1 MKTWCSATVVAAIL
15 SSAQAFAGD
24 FVDTRLS
31 FVLADDNILANSGET
46 TPNSP
51 TAGFGAGNQNNLFF
65 DNFNTK
71 FSGFESLSNLTL
83 YKKSPS
89 FFEGFTAEAGLSV
102 LLLVRPSGDLQ
113 FRDNS
118 SYVRINWTPSG
129 WGEKEG
135 VSLTGFPVSADR
147 FRLGYAYKIS
157 WGGSDIFSSRAQSD
171 GVPGVRLQ
179 VTRNNW
185 YVYAGGKTAQL
196 LNDFILEKERV
207 YGFMAGGGVDITPW
221 LRIDAGGGYFQKG
234 IIPGLANQGIVAP
247 VNSAGASAQIVY
259 HRGAPV
265 GTSIDF
271 RLYRNDPDIYEKFF
285 APEVYPGGVSVLVS
299 AEATYLTQSLENP
312 DVFART
318 QLQAATAFALQ
329 GRLKWNY
336 MRINLLGLYRSL
348 SYIQFNVPG
357 LPPYKDFPTGTAL
370 APEMFAAVGVDYHFP
385 RIHLTPGLIGGV
397 QLPATFKAPQTV
409 LGGNNPPAGL
419 TGSRTVVV
427 RDVNQFSILPT
438 NYEAAPIISVKAN
451 ARLDISDYFAAI
463 GEVYYTFD
471 NNRTTFRDSISGIAE
486 PSFEKPHAV
495 GFNAILQARY

>member
-1 MKTWCSATVVAAIL
+1 MKTWWKVSALALVGSFT
-15 SSAQAFAGD
+15 AFAGD

-31 FVLADDNILANSGET
+31 FVLADDNVLAKSGET

-51 TAGFGAGNQNNLFF
+51 NAGFGAGNQNTLFF

-89 FFEGFTAEAGLSV
+89 FFEGFTAEAALSV
-102 LLLVRPSGDLQ
+102 LLLVRPSGSID

-118 SYVRINWTPSG
+118 SYVRVNWTPSG
-129 WGEKEG
+129 WGEKETI
-135 VSLTGFPVSADR
+135 SFTGFPVSADR

-157 WGGSDIFSSRAQSD
+157 WGGNDIFTSRAAND
-171 GVPGVRLQ
+171 GVPGARLQ

-185 YVYAGGKTAQL
+185 YAYAGMKTALL

-207 YGFMAGGGVDITPW
+207 YGFMGGAGWDVTPW
-221 LRIDAGGGYFQKG
+221 LRLEAGGGYFQKG

-259 HRGAPV
+259 HKGAPV

-271 RLYRNDPDIYEKFF
+271 RLYRNDPDLFEKFF
-285 APEVYPGGVSVLVS
+285 APETYPGGLALTVS
-299 AEATYLTQSLENP
+299 AEGTYLTQSLENP
-312 DVFART
+312 DIFART
-318 QLQAATAFALQ
+318 QLQSATALALQ
-329 GRLKWNY
+329 GRLKWNFL
-336 MRINLLGLYRSL
+336 RVSLLGLYRSL

-357 LPPYKDFPTGTAL
+357 LPPYKDFPAGTTL
-370 APEMFAAVGVDYHFP
+370 TPEAFAAIGVDYHFP
-385 RIHLTPGLIGGV
+385 ALHLTPGVQGGV
-397 QLPATFKAPQTV
+397 QLPATFKAPTTV
-409 LGGNNPPAGL
+409 LGGNNPPPGL
-419 TGSRTVVV
+419 SGSRTVVV

-438 NYEAAPIISVKAN
+438 NDSSQPIISVKAN
-451 ARLDISDYFAAI
+451 FRFDLSDYFATI

-471 NNRTTFRDSISGIAE
+471 NNRTTFKDSISGIAE
-486 PSFEKPHAV
+486 PSYEKPHAV
-495 GFNAILQARY
+495 GFNAIVQARF